1 MLNLKF
7 TKKDLL
13 KLPHRQRINKK
24 YPSLL
29 VCKNGKHS
37 SGYASM
43 LIVGL
48 DNYDSLENSFIIS
61 KNCESIQ
68 WQNANNLHFASD
80 MHFQSGIIH
89 FFSRDASF
97 QIIGNGSML
106 FIYLIKNENNDN
118 NDCEILF

>member
-1 MLNLKF
+1 MFNLKF

-13 KLPHRQRINKK
+13 KLPCRQEINKK
-24 YPSLL
+24 YSSLL
-29 VCKNGKHS
+29 VCKNGKNA

-68 WQNANNLHFASD
+68 WRNADNLHFASD

-89 FFSRDASF
+89 FFSQDAFF
-97 QIIGNGSML
+97 QIVGNGSML
-106 FIYLIKNENNDN
+106 SIYLN
-118 NDCEILF
+118 NDCEFPF

>member
-1 MLNLKF
+1 MFNLKF

-13 KLPHRQRINKK
+13 KLPYRQEINKK
-24 YPSLL
+24 YSSLL
-29 VCKNGKHS
+29 VCKNGKNA

-48 DNYDSLENSFIIS
+48 DNYNSLENSFIIS
-61 KNCESIQ
+61 KYCESIQ
-68 WQNANNLHFASD
+68 WKNADNLHFASD

-89 FFSRDASF
+89 FFSKDASF

-106 FIYLIKNENNDN
+106 SIYLN
-118 NDCEILF
+118 NDCEFPF